1 MTGDAGRRHAEYF
14 RLAEQVTGIDTA
26 TLLKA
31 SRVEYETPRC
41 THPQPASATTTSSPI
56 SSGSDSLSSS
66 AERLMC
72 ADAFGRGRSEASSR
86 DNSGCV
92 AEASRPVRADSEA
105 SLTLGTVLTPDVAY
119 VCDS

>member
-1 MTGDAGRRHAEYF
+1 
-14 RLAEQVTGIDTA
+14 
-26 TLLKA
+26 
-31 SRVEYETPRC
+31 
-41 THPQPASATTTSSPI
+41 
-56 SSGSDSLSSS
+56 LSSS

-105 SLTLGTVLTPDVAY
+105 SPVSQRARYLDPLDRVRRQCGPRVPRWRR
-119 VCDS
+119 